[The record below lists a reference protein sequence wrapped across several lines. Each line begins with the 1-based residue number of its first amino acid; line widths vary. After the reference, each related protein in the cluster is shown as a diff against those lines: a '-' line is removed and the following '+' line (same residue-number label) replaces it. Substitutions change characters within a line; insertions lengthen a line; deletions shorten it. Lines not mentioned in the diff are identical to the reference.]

1 MSSPVRAV
9 AEEALSPQ
17 WPDWS
22 KPDWSKRAAERAG
35 DSWLEMVEQLR
46 ALQDAVAG
54 SVPAPEV
61 ATQVAA
67 LLARSPGAARTVRGQ
82 RRGPG
87 LRPAAGGARTG
98 TDAHSPARH
107 QGDGELRATTQFGAF
122 HAGTRGAV
130 HGGALA
136 LMFDDAM
143 GHMAGHGD
151 RPPFRTAYLHL
162 DYRSVAPLH
171 QRLTVAVRV
180 TEQAGRKRF
189 LHGTLHDG
197 ARLCAEATALFVD
210 LRPGQP

>member
-1 MSSPVRAV
+1 M
-9 AEEALSPQ
+9 AEEALSPH
-17 WPDWS
+17 WPN
-22 KPDWSKRAAERAG
+22 WSKRAAERAG
-35 DSWLEMVEQLR
+35 DSWVEMVEQLR
-46 ALQDAVAG
+46 TLQDAVAG
-54 SVPAPEV
+54 SVPPPEV
-61 ATQVAA
+61 ATEVAA
-67 LLARSPGAARTVRGQ
+67 LLARSRELLEPHAVSDEDRVFGRLLPVPGRGQ
-82 RRGPG
+82 TLIPP
-87 LRPAAGGARTG
+87 LTISYQA
-98 TDAHSPARH
+98 
-107 QGDGELRATTQFGAF
+107 DGELRATTQFGAF

-143 GHMAGHGD
+143 GHTAGHGD

-162 DYRSVAPLH
+162 DYRSVAPLD

-197 ARLCAEATALFVD
+197 TRLCAEATALFVD